1 MKKIP
6 ERTCIGCNQT
16 KAKNELLRIVK
27 DKENN
32 IFIDLTGKKNG
43 RGAYICACEEC
54 LNKAI
59 KSNRLAKMFEMN
71 INKEIYEDLRDVIAN
86 IPKES

>member
-16 KAKNELLRIVK
+16 KAKNELVRIVK

-32 IFIDLTGKKNG
+32 VSIDLTGKKNG
-43 RGAYICACEEC
+43 RGAYICASEEC
-54 LNKAI
+54 LNKVI

-86 IPKES
+86 IPKKG